1 MLLRVSTNDTSP
13 STSSM
18 IATSAG
24 APICSV
30 PSLGARLI
38 TLAGLI
44 VAMAI
49 TCSSVKPCA
58 RNLLMTQVRYGMPG
72 VLPEKHVDV
81 GRDGVGWASLCDR
94 RLGHAEVEAAA
105 TVADIEDHAAL
116 LGRERRWEQPPVLH
130 DVGEGS
136 GDIGC

>member
-44 VAMAI
+44 VAMAT
-49 TCSSVKPCA
+49 TCSIVKPCA
-58 RNLLMTQVRYGMPG
+58 RNLLMTQVRYGMHC
-72 VLPEKHVDV
+72 VLPENTWTSDEMVS
-81 GRDGVGWASLCDR
+81 G
-94 RLGHAEVEAAA
+94 GHPCAIAGSAPPEGKAPPPWAAA
-105 TVADIEDHAAL
+105 K
-116 LGRERRWEQPPVLH
+116 EQPPWF
-130 DVGEGS
+130 GRRGRA
-136 GDIGC
+136 G